1 MIDHRPLRHRLAW
14 ALSAVVLCVARGAA
28 AGDSAMAEQLF
39 REGRAQL
46 DAGNYSV
53 ACPKLEESFAQDP
66 ATGTLLAVALC
77 QEMSGKTASAW
88 ANFGEVA
95 ARSRRDGRSDREQ
108 AARDHQTALEPKL
121 SRLAIE
127 VDANTAA
134 LPGLQVTRDG
144 TSVGAAAWGASLPC
158 DPGQHTISVTAPGKE
173 RWTTTVTL
181 GAVSDVQ
188 TVSVPA
194 LREAASVG
202 SSQPTPNEAPTP
214 PPGNSPLDSALP
226 VDHAESRF
234 PLRTVG
240 IVAVG
245 AGLLAV
251 VATDA
256 ERLVDQQHVGRF
268 ADAVVDQELRRLGIH
283 VDRAAEAVLAI
294 FDELVD
300 LTPAGHVGERLFAQL
315 GLPFE

>member
-1 MIDHRPLRHRLAW
+1 
-14 ALSAVVLCVARGAA
+14 
-28 AGDSAMAEQLF
+28 MAEQLF

-245 AGLLAV
+245 AGIVGLGVGSYLGLHAKNLYDESKEDNHCDSANSCDSIGGERRDDAKRSATWSTVSFVAGGALAAAGITLFV
-251 VATDA
+251 LDRSAEKSAHATELKA
-256 ERLVDQQHVGRF
+256 VPAVGRNE
-268 ADAVVDQELRRLGIH
+268 AGVLLLG
-283 VDRAAEAVLAI
+283 R
-294 FDELVD
+294 F
-300 LTPAGHVGERLFAQL
+300 
-315 GLPFE
+315 